1 MPEIINNDRTIRPMT
16 VSSLNLSRRTLPY
29 IRLANNY
36 LLACGFK
43 GGDKIN
49 VEYQQNKLIL
59 TKII

>member
-1 MPEIINNDRTIRPMT
+1 MT
-16 VSSLNLSRRTLPY
+16 VSSLHLSRRILPY
-29 IRLANNY
+29 IRLVNNY

-43 GGDKIN
+43 VGDKIN